1 MNRQANERPG
11 NAGLFFVHRTGAAAA
26 RVACCAITGRMKRM
40 DARVWSVMAVVALAG
55 CSGRQAASADD
66 AAKAAKAT
74 PVPSHSNAATDAGAP
89 RAATAGASRAA
100 SASASAG
107 ATAARGPAN
116 VEDHFLEGER
126 LLMADGGVSAEK
138 REALLGSDKAFAQVV
153 GQFERDASRR
163 PEVQDLTGL
172 YKDAAARLIGKDG
185 TLVSFACGY
194 SLCVGEIR
202 SRTEEDFSAWSE
214 AFGLDK
220 ASPVYSLT
228 TAPMTWGRD
237 QHGGRFVF
245 SVDPA
250 ANAITGQ

>member
-1 MNRQANERPG
+1 
-11 NAGLFFVHRTGAAAA
+11 
-26 RVACCAITGRMKRM
+26 M
-40 DARVWSVMAVVALAG
+40 DVRVWSVMAVVVLAG
-55 CSGRQAASADD
+55 CSGSQADSMNEAAEVPDAAAVRSPSVAAS
-66 AAKAAKAT
+66 
-74 PVPSHSNAATDAGAP
+74 DAGSP
-89 RAATAGASRAA
+89 RAA
-100 SASASAG
+100 SASATATAG
-107 ATAARGPAN
+107 ATAALGPAN
-116 VEDHFLEGER
+116 VEGHFLQGER
-126 LLMADGGVSAEK
+126 LLMADGGVSAQK
-138 REALLGSDKAFAQVV
+138 SEAVLGSDKAFAQAI
-153 GQFERDASRR
+153 GQFERDASSR

-172 YKDAAARLIGKDG
+172 YKDAATRLIGRDG

-214 AFGLDK
+214 AFGMDK

-250 ANAITGQ
+250 ANSITGP

>member
-1 MNRQANERPG
+1 
-11 NAGLFFVHRTGAAAA
+11 
-26 RVACCAITGRMKRM
+26 M
-40 DARVWSVMAVVALAG
+40 DVRVWSVMAVVVLAG
-55 CSGRQAASADD
+55 CSGSQVGNVDEAAEAPVAAAVRSQSVAAS
-66 AAKAAKAT
+66 
-74 PVPSHSNAATDAGAP
+74 DAGSP
-89 RAATAGASRAA
+89 RAATATAT
-100 SASASAG
+100 AG
-107 ATAARGPAN
+107 ATAAHGSAN
-116 VEDHFLEGER
+116 VEGHFLEGER
-126 LLMADGGVSAEK
+126 LLTADGGVSAQK
-138 REALLGSDKAFAQVV
+138 SEAVLGSDKAFAQAI
-153 GQFERDASRR
+153 GQFERDASSR

-172 YKDAAARLIGKDG
+172 YKDAATRLIGRDG

-214 AFGLDK
+214 AFGMDK

-250 ANAITGQ
+250 GNTITGQ

>member
-1 MNRQANERPG
+1 
-11 NAGLFFVHRTGAAAA
+11 
-26 RVACCAITGRMKRM
+26 M
-40 DARVWSVMAVVALAG
+40 DVRVWSVMAVVVLAG
-55 CSGRQAASADD
+55 CSGSQAGSVNEATEVVDAAAVRSQSVAAS
-66 AAKAAKAT
+66 
-74 PVPSHSNAATDAGAP
+74 DAGSP
-89 RAATAGASRAA
+89 RAA
-100 SASASAG
+100 SATAG
-107 ATAARGPAN
+107 ATAAHGPAN
-116 VEDHFLEGER
+116 VEGHFLEGER
-126 LLMADGGVSAEK
+126 LLMADGGVSAQK
-138 REALLGSDKAFAQVV
+138 SEAVLVSDKAFAQAI
-153 GQFERDASRR
+153 GQFERDASSR

-172 YKDAAARLIGKDG
+172 YKDAATRLIGRDG

-214 AFGLDK
+214 AFGMDK

>member
-1 MNRQANERPG
+1 
-11 NAGLFFVHRTGAAAA
+11 
-26 RVACCAITGRMKRM
+26 M
-40 DARVWSVMAVVALAG
+40 DVRVWSVMAVVVLAG
-55 CSGRQAASADD
+55 CSGSQAGSVDEATEVVDAAAVRSRSVAAS
-66 AAKAAKAT
+66 
-74 PVPSHSNAATDAGAP
+74 DAGSP
-89 RAATAGASRAA
+89 RAA
-100 SASASAG
+100 SATATAG
-107 ATAARGPAN
+107 ATAAHGPAN
-116 VEDHFLEGER
+116 VEGHFLEGER
-126 LLMADGGVSAEK
+126 LLMADGGVSAQK
-138 REALLGSDKAFAQVV
+138 SEAVLVSDKAFAQAI
-153 GQFERDASRR
+153 GQFERDASSR

-172 YKDAAARLIGKDG
+172 YKDAATRLIGRDG

-202 SRTEEDFSAWSE
+202 SRTGEDFSAWSE